1 MTGRIARIEE
11 CHRRNNVVIP
21 GIKASTHTEPLAHV
35 QEMIWV
41 TVKKPM
47 DVENVRLIKQM
58 EDTPKIVVS
67 CKFFE
72 DKLERLSPKS
82 DFPSQDGNPIY
93 VNDDLTKDQSRLQF

>member
-1 MTGRIARIEE
+1 MTGIARIEE
-11 CHRRNNVVIP
+11 GHRRNNVVIT

-41 TVKKPM
+41 TVKK
-47 DVENVRLIKQM
+47 QM
-58 EDTPKIVVS
+58 EDTQKIVGS

-72 DKLERLSPKS
+72 DKLELLSPKS